1 MAEVRIGLVGAGWMG
16 RAHSTAYKNVP
27 LVFGNEPAVPTL
39 EMVADIDAER
49 AKAGAEAMGFRR
61 WTTDWRELVSDP
73 DVDAVDI
80 TATNDIHAE
89 VAIAA
94 ANAGKPVYCEKPIA
108 MNAAEARLMVDAAEA
123 AGVTTLVGFNYL
135 KVPAVGHARDII
147 RAGDVGEIILFRGTF
162 DQDFMIDPAV
172 PFSWRHD
179 RKLAGSGALG
189 DMASHTLS
197 LSQFLVGDLVEV
209 CGMADTFIKE
219 RPVAASGSGFSTRA
233 AEGTAK
239 RAVENDDV
247 CAFLGRFENGAMAT
261 IAASRLGTGRKIWLT
276 FEIQGTKGALF
287 WTQERMNELMLYR
300 HTDPPAERGYRII
313 PVNGAQP
320 WYGSFHPLP
329 GFELGYNDQKVIEAR
344 ALVEALASG
353 QPAEPDFR
361 FGYKVLQVVDAVLKS
376 IDERRWV
383 RTDEVG

>member
-61 WTTDWRELVSDP
+61 WTADWRELVNDP
-73 DVDAVDI
+73 NVDAVDI
-80 TATNDIHAE
+80 TATNNVHADI
-89 VAIAA
+89 AIAA

-108 MNAAEARLMVDAAEA
+108 MNAPEAKSMVEAAEA

-135 KVPAVGHARDII
+135 KVPAVAHAREII
-147 RAGDVGEIILFRGTF
+147 RAGDVGEIVLFRGTF
-162 DQDFMIDPAV
+162 DQDFMTDPAV

-197 LSQFLVGDLVEV
+197 LSQFLVGDLIEV

-276 FEIQGTKGALF
+276 FEIQGT
-287 WTQERMNELMLYR
+287 
-300 HTDPPAERGYRII
+300 
-313 PVNGAQP
+313 
-320 WYGSFHPLP
+320 
-329 GFELGYNDQKVIEAR
+329 
-344 ALVEALASG
+344 
-353 QPAEPDFR
+353 
-361 FGYKVLQVVDAVLKS
+361 
-376 IDERRWV
+376 
-383 RTDEVG
+383 